1 MSDTFM
7 RQWHMLRL
15 IPRMPSKVST
25 SDLVHSLA
33 DEGFKV
39 TRRTLQRDLAK
50 LAVIYPL
57 VCDERDKPFGW
68 SWSADA
74 AFLDIPSMDSHT
86 ALTFW
91 LVNQHLKAL
100 LPKTTLEKLQPHINA
115 AEEVLNK
122 INTDQGA
129 PAWRHKVRVLSQ
141 GPILTEAVIDHDVQ
155 RLVYDGL
162 LRNRK
167 LSVHYTP
174 RSGKQKVYDLHPLGL
189 ILKAGMSYLVCL
201 IREYSDVRLLA
212 LHRISQVCV
221 LDIPSRMLEDFDL
234 DDYIES
240 GEMGFQCKGEIAF
253 KALLSKGATLHLRER
268 ALSDDQSIEEQSDGR
283 MLVNATIQDTSELR
297 WWLLG
302 FGGSLEVLEPQSLR
316 DEMIAMVQSSAKRYG
331 ILGVV

>member
-33 DEGFKV
+33 DEGFSV

-91 LVNQHLKAL
+91 LANQHLKPL
-100 LPKTTLEKLQPHINA
+100 LPKTTLKKLQPHIHA
-115 AEEVLNK
+115 AEAVLNK
-122 INTDQGA
+122 IGTNQGA
-129 PAWRHKVRVLSQ
+129 PAWRNKVRVLDQ
-141 GPILTEAVIDHDVQ
+141 GFSLKEALIDSDVQ
-155 RLVYDGL
+155 NNVYDGL

-167 LSVHYTP
+167 LSVNYTP
-174 RSGKQKVYDLHPLGL
+174 RSGVQKNYDIHPLGL
-189 ILKAGMSYLVCL
+189 ILKAGISYLVCS
-201 IREYSDVRLLA
+201 IREYSDIRLLA
-212 LHRISQVCV
+212 LHRISQAII
-221 LDIPSRMLEDFDL
+221 LDIPSNTPDGFDL

-240 GEMGFQCKGEIAF
+240 GEVGFKRNGEITF
-253 KALLSKGATLHLRER
+253 KALFTKAAALHLRER
-268 ALSDDQSIEEQSDGR
+268 VMSDNQTIVDQADGR
-283 MLVNATIQDTSELR
+283 VLLTATIQNTSDLH
-297 WWLLG
+297 WWLRG
-302 FGGSLEVLEPQSLR
+302 FGSQVEVLEPECLR
-316 DEMIAMVQSSAKRYG
+316 DEMIKNIKDTCKGYSIK
-331 ILGVV
+331 